1 VKIELVFFISKD
13 KMNMKLT
20 NNTLLVVATLII
32 LGFIIVASLQHDLI
46 NKYKDIINAKDST
59 VTTTIKHDT
68 IWKDTVITE
77 TNFVPKYIKVLK
89 RDTVYKDGDTLELT
103 RESKRFDKTL
113 TIDKDTADL
122 EIYTSGIETSLDSL
136 KMALKTH
143 TDVVTNTVTVTK
155 YIEKPKTIWNRI
167 HIQPQVTSG
176 YDLINKQWGITAGI
190 GVGIEL

>member
-1 VKIELVFFISKD
+1 MD
-13 KMNMKLT
+13 MKLT
-20 NNTLLVVATLII
+20 NNTLLWIATLII
-32 LGFIIVASLQHDLI
+32 LGFIIVSTMQHNLI
-46 NKYKDIINAKDST
+46 NKYKDILNAMDST
-59 VTTTIKHDT
+59 VTTEVKHDT
-68 IWKDTVITE
+68 LWKDTTVIE
-77 TNFVPKYIKVLK
+77 TKFIPKYIKELK
-89 RDTVYKDGDTLELT
+89 RDTVYTKDGDTLELA

-143 TDVVTNTVTVTK
+143 TDVITNTVTVTK
-155 YIEKPKTIWNRI
+155 YIEKPKTFWKRF

>member
-1 VKIELVFFISKD
+1 
-13 KMNMKLT
+13 MKLT
-20 NNTLLVVATLII
+20 NNTLLCVATILVAICLVVMHYQNKTIQDFKNLIEQ
-32 LGFIIVASLQHDLI
+32 ADT
-46 NKYKDIINAKDST
+46 T
-59 VTTTIKHDT
+59 VTIKRDT
-68 IWKDTVITE
+68 IWKYTTITE
-77 TNFVPKYIKVLK
+77 TQFVPKYITKIKTDTLIK
-89 RDTVYKDGDTLELT
+89 TNGDTVQLIT
-103 RESKRFDKTL
+103 ESKRFDKTL